1 MTKLA
6 ELTNYCIDHKL
17 DLKIL
22 TFNSMLFDRPTSNL
36 MIMDKQRATEQ
47 VIFYYNFS
55 ALPEVREEGLEKACD
70 NALRELRKYVNE
82 GVLEPKKVYKFF

>member
-1 MTKLA
+1 MTKLS
-6 ELTNYCIDHKL
+6 ELTNYCIDHRL

-36 MIMDKQRATEQ
+36 MIMDKLRATEH

-55 ALPEVREEGLEKACD
+55 ALPEVREEGLEKAAEH
-70 NALRELRKYVNE
+70 ALRELKKYVNE
-82 GVLEPKKVYKFF
+82 SIVEPKKIYKFW